1 MPEVQGAG
9 ALAWQA
15 AFAQWV
21 EPFLAALPRCT
32 HRKWAP
38 KYMEGLLGPGERK
51 SIERLADQVAVGDY
65 DQLHHF
71 LATTAWDPAPL
82 LRVLADQ
89 AQLMVGGPDAVLIV
103 DDTTLRK
110 QGTHSVGVGRQYSG
124 AIGAVTNCQTL
135 VSLTLAHHE
144 VPVPIALR
152 LYLPQHWADDR
163 RRCEA
168 AGVPGA
174 QCGYKPKWQLALE
187 ELDRV
192 RAAGVTFEH
201 VLADADYGKIPEFRH
216 GLSARG
222 LTWAVGL
229 PLTLQV
235 YPATVRVTWKRQRGG
250 RRKRP
255 RPLTRPRLVRAFAAI
270 ALRWHRLTWRRG
282 TKGQLRGQFAA
293 ARVKIG
299 DGAKLPTGWKI
310 PGEETLWLVGERRSG
325 GVERYYL
332 TNLPAS
338 ATLTELAA
346 TIKARWVCEQAHQ
359 QMKEELGL
367 DHFEGRSWAG
377 LHHHVVLTMIAYAFL
392 QHYRL
397 SQLRSVAAPRGTTRK
412 KNRRAATR
420 SQSSRDPTSVARR
433 TPLAARRTHM
443 PALRHRNQSR
453 AA

>member
-38 KYMEGLLGPGERK
+38 KYVEGLLGPGERK

-89 AQLMVGGPDAVLIV
+89 AQAIVGGADAVLIV
-103 DDTTLRK
+103 DDTTLLK
-110 QGTHSVGVGRQYSG
+110 KGTHSVGVGRQYSG
-124 AIGAVTNCQTL
+124 AIGTVTNCQTL
-135 VSLTLAHHE
+135 VSLTLARHE

-152 LYLPQHWADDR
+152 LFLPAAWASDP
-163 RRCEA
+163 RRCAA
-168 AGVPGA
+168 AGVPSPE
-174 QCGYKPKWQLALE
+174 CGYKPKWQLALE

-192 RAAGVTFEH
+192 QRAGVMFGR
-201 VLADADYGKIPEFRH
+201 VLADADYGKIPAFRH
-216 GLSARG
+216 ALSARG
-222 LTWAVGL
+222 LTWAVGI
-229 PLTLQV
+229 PMTLQV
-235 YPATVRVTWKRQRGG
+235 YPAAVRLTWKRQRGG

-255 RPLTRPRLVRAFAAI
+255 RPLTPPQRVRAFAAV
-270 ALRWHRLTWRRG
+270 ALDWHAVTWRRG
-282 TKGQLRGQFAA
+282 TKGPLRGQFAA
-293 ARVKIG
+293 TRVRIG
-299 DGAKLPTGWKI
+299 DGPTLPTGWKV
-310 PGEETLWLVGERRSG
+310 PGEALWLVGERRAG

-332 TNLPAS
+332 TNLS
-338 ATLTELAA
+338 ATATLAELAA
-346 TIKARWVCEQAHQ
+346 AIKARWVCEQAHQ

-377 LHHHVVLTMIAYAFL
+377 LHHHVLLTMIAFAFL

-397 SQLRSVAAPRGTTRK
+397 SHVGVAPHAASRRTARK
-412 KNRRAATR
+412 KNRRPATHA
-420 SQSSRDPTSVARR
+420 QP
-433 TPLAARRTHM
+433 P
-443 PALRHRNQSR
+443 HRAPSATDR
-453 AA
+453 AAAAA